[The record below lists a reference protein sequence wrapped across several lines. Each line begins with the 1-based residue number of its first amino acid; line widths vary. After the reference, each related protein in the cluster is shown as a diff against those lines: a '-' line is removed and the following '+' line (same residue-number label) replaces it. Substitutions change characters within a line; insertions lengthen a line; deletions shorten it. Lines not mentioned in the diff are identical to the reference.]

1 MSSLVA
7 IIILLILLLILYL
20 VYLFLELVRGKGE
33 IDWEVLD

>member
-33 IDWEVLD
+33 IDWEILD